1 MNQVYCCV
9 LAQPWIWSI
18 FFLWNNQFE
27 YRHADIVVNVEV
39 SLSEKDP
46 FYRAFVFCTETIPT
60 AFKKKCGRRDFLWL
74 LHEPGVKIKIW
85 LFQCLHGTNL

>member
-46 FYRAFVFCTETIPT
+46 FYRAFCFFAPRQNQRHLKRMWTSRFFM
-60 AFKKKCGRRDFLWL
+60 ASS
-74 LHEPGVKIKIW
+74 
-85 LFQCLHGTNL
+85 